1 MEAPEILN
9 QLQTELKAFIDKANA
24 EQKNLGTVLAETKT
38 AIDGINQRIN
48 EIEVRMAKPSTSD
61 EPKTLVDTLKENE
74 SVQRLCRDKRGSAVL
89 EFKSLADLEQKT
101 TITSAA
107 LGSGTAGVL
116 MPMKVPGIVPGAEQR
131 LTIRDILP
139 VGQTAQNAVYYV
151 AENAF
156 TNATSPQTEASDKAE
171 SALTFTTAT
180 APVRTLAHWI
190 PAAKQ
195 ALDDFAELA
204 GYINR
209 KLIYG
214 LKYKEEQELLSGD
227 GTGQHIKGLIT
238 AATSFST
245 ALLVPASAGWNKADV
260 IRRAIQQVETANET
274 PVDFIVMNPVNWADI
289 ELTKTTAYEY
299 VAGNAFLPLTKRL
312 WGVPVVTTNAITSG
326 TFLVGSSA
334 NAQIWD
340 RQGVTVEISTEH
352 YDYFVKNMIAVR
364 CEERLALSIYRGA
377 SFVTGS
383 LTTSP
388 A

>member
-9 QLQTELKAFIDKANA
+9 QLQTELKSFIDKANA
-24 EQKNLGTVLAETKT
+24 EQKNLGAVLAETKA

-48 EIEVRMAKPSTSD
+48 EIEVRMAKPDTSS

-101 TITSAA
+101 TISSTA

-227 GTGQHIKGLIT
+227 GTGQHIRGLIT

-245 ALLVPASAGWNKADV
+245 GLLVPASAGWNKADV

-377 SFVTGS
+377 AFITGS